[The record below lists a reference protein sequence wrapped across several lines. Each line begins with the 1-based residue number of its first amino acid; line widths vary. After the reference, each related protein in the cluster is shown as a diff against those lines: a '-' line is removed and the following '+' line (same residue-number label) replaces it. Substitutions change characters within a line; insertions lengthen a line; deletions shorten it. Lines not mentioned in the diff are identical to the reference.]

1 MYFLIR
7 KKEKNKFINRE
18 LSNNYLELE
27 INKITIILN
36 NQRLID
42 ELYLNKIMPK
52 LDALAKE
59 ILLYLN
65 SEDDDEDKTSL
76 LYDELAKQRSIILKR
91 YEKFLSDEAVHKY
104 MKNIR
109 FLASELKKRL
119 LTYNYEKVS
128 RRRR

>member
-1 MYFLIR
+1 MYYLI
-7 KKEKNKFINRE
+7 KNKKSKLINRE
-18 LSNNYLELE
+18 VSKNYLELE
-27 INKITIILN
+27 LDKQKIILN
-36 NQRLID
+36 NQKLID
-42 ELYLNKIMPK
+42 QLYLNKIIPK
-52 LDALAKE
+52 LEKLAKK

-65 SEDDDEDKTSL
+65 TEDDDENETSL

-91 YEKFLSDEAVHKY
+91 YEKLLSDEAILKY

-128 RRRR
+128 TRRR